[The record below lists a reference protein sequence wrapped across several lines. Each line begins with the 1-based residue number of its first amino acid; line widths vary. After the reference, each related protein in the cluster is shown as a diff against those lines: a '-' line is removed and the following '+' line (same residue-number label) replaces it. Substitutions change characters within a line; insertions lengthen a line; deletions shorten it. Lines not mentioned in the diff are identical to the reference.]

1 MSQDKNQFGQCI
13 SLPWDSEPPNKW
25 RIQFYYSRLP
35 DAVSLGMN
43 LFSAAADATYE
54 GGGFQYENCPE
65 IFLGRRGYGPLRIA
79 WDSNILIDYAQYG
92 SLMWEEDKFDPPV
105 TERRCRGELL
115 ALCELMNMWMSR
127 DIRIRMPARQKI
139 DASNRLHPEVRQLR
153 LWQIQRFQAAL
164 SCIDLDADIDGNV
177 VPFAALGR
185 KSTNDDWDRSL
196 TEEAIAN
203 GCHVF
208 LTGDRKLR
216 KKLAGMAASGFIS
229 LFSPVELLGRLSR
242 SGQTLLARTGELLM
256 PDNHKWSHVMDAHE
270 RGYLQSLA

>member
-1 MSQDKNQFGQCI
+1 
-13 SLPWDSEPPNKW
+13 
-25 RIQFYYSRLP
+25 
-35 DAVSLGMN
+35 MN
-43 LFSAAADATYE
+43 LFSAAVDVTSE

-92 SLMWEEDKFDPPV
+92 SLMWEDDEFDPPV
-105 TERRCRGELL
+105 TERRYRGELL

-127 DIRIRMPARQKI
+127 DIRIRMPARQTI
-139 DASNRLHPEVRQLR
+139 DASNRLDPEVRELR
-153 LWQIQRFQAAL
+153 LWQIQLFQAAL
-164 SCIDLDADIDGNV
+164 RCIDLDADIEANV
-177 VPFAALGR
+177 VPFAPLGR
-185 KSTNDDWDRSL
+185 KATNDDWDRSL

-216 KKLAGMAASGFIS
+216 KKLADIASDAFID
-229 LFSPVELLGRLSR
+229 LFSPSELFDRLSH
-242 SGQTLLARTGELLM
+242 SGETLFARTGELLM

-270 RGYLQSLA
+270 RGYFESLA